1 MDQVIEFFK
10 KLFDSSDWPP
20 RWHCGQWTEFHGWLY
35 IISDLLIWSAYFTI
49 PIVII
54 RYISRRKDIRFA
66 KLYFLFAA
74 FILACGGTHFLDAV
88 AFWIPAYRLNALFR
102 LITAVISWITVF
114 YIAKYLPVIFS
125 LKSQKELE
133 AEIEQRK
140 KAEER
145 VSESEEQ
152 VQTIFDAAPDAV
164 IVIDESGKIVK
175 WNPRAETLL
184 GWKEN
189 EVIGKSLAATIIPE
203 RFREVH
209 KKGMH
214 HFLQTGEGPILGKV
228 IETCALTKSGNEVD
242 IALNIAASPKIN
254 NRHLFI
260 GFLRDISGQK
270 RAEQKFRDL
279 LDAAPDAMIIANAK
293 GEIVLINQ
301 QTEILFG
308 YTRDELIGKPVEILI
323 PHDFHGRHMGHRNQY
338 FTDPKVRSMGAGLE
352 LFAIRKD
359 GTQFPVEISLSPL
372 VTEEGTLVSASVR
385 DITDRKRAE
394 QKFRGL
400 LEAAPDAMII
410 ANEKGEIVLI
420 NKQTEKLFGYERKE
434 LIGKPVEILIP
445 TDFHSKHI
453 GHRTEYFSDPKVRSM
468 GAGLELFAIRKDGT
482 QFPVEISLSPL
493 VTEEGT
499 LVSASVRD
507 ITARKRSEEKFR
519 GLLEAAPDAMI
530 IANEKGIIVLSN
542 RQTEK
547 LFGYTKEELTGKP
560 VEILIPYDFRSKHIE
575 HRTKYFNDPRVRSM
589 GAGLELFAI
598 RKDGT
603 QIPVEISLSPLVTE
617 EGTLISASVRD
628 ITSRKKAEES
638 IRFLASIATNIQD
651 TVISSDTNYNITRWN
666 EAAEKLLE
674 WKSEEVIGKTTV
686 DVLKTI
692 YLNETREQILE
703 IIENRG
709 IWQGEIVY
717 HTKSGKP
724 VNVMATASKLKDAQ
738 GNITGNI
745 ILVRDITDRI
755 LAEEKLKEFEHFFNN
770 SNDFSCIANKDGYF
784 EVLNPSFERVLGYS
798 QKELSVNPFINFVHP
813 DDIPATLLE
822 YEKLKSGAPVIHFFN
837 RYRKKDGNYLW
848 FDWYATPNPASGKL
862 YCIARDI
869 TDRRK
874 AEEALSKLNEELE
887 QRVRERTIEVKK
899 NEKRFRALIENS
911 DDIIALLDETLN
923 PIYRSPSAE
932 RLTGY
937 TIEDRKQES
946 GFNQIHPDDLE
957 KVKTCLAKIKAVP
970 GKPFPSSYRLK
981 HKDGHYI
988 WLEGSFTNL
997 FDEPTVKAIV
1007 ANMRDVT
1014 ERKKAEETLAKT
1026 TEEKNIILE
1035 SIGDAF
1041 FALDKTWTVTYWNR
1055 IAEEALGVRK
1065 HEIVGKNLWEIFSSS
1080 VDSESYVKYHE
1091 AVANNEIIHFED
1103 FYPVLNK
1110 WYEISAYPSENGLSV
1125 YFKDVTERRKAEEEI
1140 KKLNAELEEK
1150 VARRTEELRKA
1161 NSEMEAFT
1169 YSVSHDL
1176 RAPLRGIIG
1185 FTTILEEDYT
1195 SQLDDEAKRISSV
1208 IRNNAMKMGHLIDD
1222 LLAFSRTGKQELM
1235 KTTVNT
1241 PSMVHEIVDDLT
1253 QQNRRNTPITWNIHD
1268 LPSVKADINTIRQVW
1283 INLISNAI
1291 KYSGKQEQPAI
1302 EIGSRLEDHQVIFYV
1317 KDNGVGFDDQY
1328 KHKLFKVF
1336 QRLHNNDEFEGTG
1349 VGLALVEKIVSRH
1362 GGRTWAEGKP
1372 DEGACFYFSLPH

>member
-20 RWHCGQWTEFHGWLY
+20 RWHCGQWSEFHGWLY

-49 PIVII
+49 PIVIV
-54 RYISRRKDIRFA
+54 RYISKRKDIRFA

-102 LITAVISWITVF
+102 FITAVISWVTVF

-133 AEIEQRK
+133 GEIEQRK
-140 KAEER
+140 RAEER
-145 VSESEEQ
+145 VGESEKQ
-152 VQTIFDAAPDAV
+152 IQTIFDAAPDAV
-164 IVIDESGKIVK
+164 IVIEDSGNIVK
-175 WNPRAETLL
+175 WNPKAETLF
-184 GWKEN
+184 GWKET

-209 KKGMH
+209 KKGMR

-228 IETCALTKSGNEVD
+228 IETCALTKSGNELD

-270 RAEQKFRDL
+270 RAEQKFKDL
-279 LDAAPDAMIIANAK
+279 LDAAPDAMIIANAR

-308 YTRDELIGKPVEILI
+308 YTRDELVGKPVEVLI
-323 PHDFHGRHMGHRNQY
+323 PQHFRNRHVEHRNQY

-352 LFAIRKD
+352 LFAIRKN

-385 DITDRKRAE
+385 DITDRK
-394 QKFRGL
+394 K
-400 LEAAPDAMII
+400 
-410 ANEKGEIVLI
+410 
-420 NKQTEKLFGYERKE
+420 
-434 LIGKPVEILIP
+434 
-445 TDFHSKHI
+445 
-453 GHRTEYFSDPKVRSM
+453 
-468 GAGLELFAIRKDGT
+468 
-482 QFPVEISLSPL
+482 
-493 VTEEGT
+493 TEE
-499 LVSASVRD
+499 
-507 ITARKRSEEKFR
+507 
-519 GLLEAAPDAMI
+519 
-530 IANEKGIIVLSN
+530 N
-542 RQTEK
+542 
-547 LFGYTKEELTGKP
+547 
-560 VEILIPYDFRSKHIE
+560 
-575 HRTKYFNDPRVRSM
+575 
-589 GAGLELFAI
+589 
-598 RKDGT
+598 
-603 QIPVEISLSPLVTE
+603 
-617 EGTLISASVRD
+617 
-628 ITSRKKAEES
+628 
-638 IRFLASIATNIQD
+638 IRFLASIAANIQD
-651 TVISSDTNYNITRWN
+651 TVISSDNNYNITRWN

-692 YLNETREQILE
+692 YLNETREQILAT
-703 IIENRG
+703 IEEKG

-724 VNVMATASKLKDAQ
+724 INVMATASKLKDAE

-755 LAEEKLKEFEHFFNN
+755 HAEEKLKEFEHFFNN

-784 EVLNPSFERVLGYS
+784 EVLNPSFEKVLGYS

-813 DDIPATLLE
+813 DDISGTLQE
-822 YEKLKSGAPVIHFFN
+822 YEKLKSGTPVIHFFN
-837 RYRKKDGNYLW
+837 RYRKKDGSYLW

-887 QRVRERTIEVKK
+887 QRVRERTIEVHK

-911 DDIIALLDETLN
+911 DDIIALLGETLN

-937 TIEDRKQES
+937 TIEDRKQED

-957 KVKTCLAKIKAVP
+957 KVKACLVEIKAIP
-970 GKPFPSSYRLK
+970 GKPFPCSYRLK

-997 FDEPTVKAIV
+997 FHDPTVKAIV

-1026 TEEKNIILE
+1026 MEEKNIILE

-1041 FALDKTWTVTYWNR
+1041 FAVDKTWTVTYWNR

-1080 VDSESYVKYHE
+1080 VDSESYIKYHE
-1091 AVANNEIIHFED
+1091 AVASNEIIHFED

-1110 WYEISAYPSENGLSV
+1110 WYEVSAYPSENGLSV

-1140 KKLNAELEEK
+1140 KNLNAELEEK

-1195 SQLDDEAKRISSV
+1195 SQLDDEAKRITSV
-1208 IRNNAMKMGHLIDD
+1208 IRNNTMKMGHLIDD
-1222 LLAFSRTGKQELM
+1222 LLAFSRTGKQELT
-1235 KTTVNT
+1235 KTTVNIH
-1241 PSMVHEIVDDLT
+1241 SMVHEIVNDLT

-1268 LPSVKADINTIRQVW
+1268 LPPVKADLNTIRQVW

-1291 KYSGKQEQPAI
+1291 KYSGNQEQPAI
-1302 EIGSRLEDHQVIFYV
+1302 EIGSRLQDHQVMFYV
-1317 KDNGVGFDDQY
+1317 KDNGVGFDEQY

-1336 QRLHNNDEFEGTG
+1336 QRLHGADEFEGTG

-1362 GGRTWAEGKP
+1362 GGSTWAEGKIG
-1372 DEGACFYFSLPH
+1372 EGACFYFSLPH